1 MTANVDN
8 ESPQS
13 MQQYLALF
21 SARALDGLVR
31 AIEDLTRDE
40 LHVRASERSNS
51 IGWEAWHV
59 FRTAD
64 NLLHFVFHRER
75 PLWLQQGLDE
85 AWGLPRVEQ
94 GTGMAPE
101 VAHALVFPEPSALA
115 QYGRDVRAAVIP
127 RIEAMSADDL
137 QVRNLVRPW
146 GEVTRQEAIGQVII
160 AHGNGHL
167 GQISTARELLG
178 RNGAGI

>member
-1 MTANVDN
+1 MTTSDGLDG
-8 ESPQS
+8 PQS

-31 AIEDLTRDE
+31 AIEDLSREE
-40 LHVRASERSNS
+40 LHSRASARSNS

-59 FRTAD
+59 FRSAD
-64 NLLHFVFHRER
+64 NLLHFVFHREQ
-75 PLWLQQGLDE
+75 PLWLVQGLDQ

-101 VAHALVFPEPSALA
+101 VAHSLVFPEPSALA
-115 QYGRDVRAAVIP
+115 GYGRDVRAAVIP
-127 RIEAMSADDL
+127 RIEAMSDDEL
-137 QVRNLVRPW
+137 QLRSLVRPW
-146 GEVTRQEAIGQVII
+146 GEVTRQEAIGQVLIS
-160 AHGNGHL
+160 HGNGHL

>member
-1 MTANVDN
+1 MTGGPA
-8 ESPQS
+8 ETSRQS

-21 SARALDGLVR
+21 SARALDGIVR
-31 AIEDLTRDE
+31 AIEDLTREE
-40 LHVRASERSNS
+40 LHFRASQRSNS

-64 NLLHFVFHRER
+64 NLLHFVFDRER

-94 GTGMAPE
+94 GTGMDPDT
-101 VAHALVFPEPSALA
+101 AHALVFPAPSALA
-115 QYGRDVRAAVIP
+115 QYGRDVRDVVIP
-127 RIEAMSADDL
+127 RIEAMSDADL

-146 GEVTRQEAIGQVII
+146 GEVPRQEAIGQVLI

-178 RNGAGI
+178 KNGAGI

>member
-1 MTANVDN
+1 MAASDDTTSN
-8 ESPQS
+8 QS
-13 MQQYLALF
+13 MQQYLGLF
-21 SARALDGLVR
+21 SGRTLDSLVR
-31 AIEDLTRDE
+31 AIEDLTREE
-40 LHVRASERSNS
+40 LHFRAAEQSNS

-64 NLLHFVFHRER
+64 NLLHFVFHRAQ
-75 PLWLQQGLDE
+75 PLWLQQGLDV
-85 AWGLPRVEQ
+85 AWELPRVEQ

-101 VAHALVFPEPSALA
+101 IAHALVFPEPSALA
-115 QYGRDVRAAVIP
+115 QYGRDVRAAVHE
-127 RIEAMSADDL
+127 RIEAMTDADL

-146 GEVTRQEAIGQVII
+146 GEVTRQEAIGQVLI

-178 RNGAGI
+178 KSGAGI

>member
-1 MTANVDN
+1 MTTSDGLEA
-8 ESPQS
+8 PQS

-21 SARALDGLVR
+21 SARALDGIVS
-31 AIEDLTRDE
+31 AIEDLSREE
-40 LHVRASERSNS
+40 LHARASERSNS

-59 FRTAD
+59 FRSAD
-64 NLLHFVFHRER
+64 NLLHFVFYREQ
-75 PLWLQQGLDE
+75 PLWLVHGLDE

-115 QYGRDVRAAVIP
+115 GYGRDVRSAVVA
-127 RIEAMSADDL
+127 RIEAMSDADL
-137 QVRNLVRPW
+137 QARTLVRPW
-146 GEVTRQEAIGQVII
+146 GEVTRQEAIGQVLI

-178 RNGAGI
+178 RNGVGI